1 MLTSKGRRY
10 RRVQFR
16 RLIQVVQK
24 EYRARG
30 VHMREQKI
38 ERNLLEKVGAA
49 FEAKKQLLAQRALLS
64 KQSERTQHFEA
75 SYKKQ

>member
-1 MLTSKGRRY
+1 
-10 RRVQFR
+10 
-16 RLIQVVQK
+16 
-24 EYRARG
+24 
-30 VHMREQKI
+30 MREQKI